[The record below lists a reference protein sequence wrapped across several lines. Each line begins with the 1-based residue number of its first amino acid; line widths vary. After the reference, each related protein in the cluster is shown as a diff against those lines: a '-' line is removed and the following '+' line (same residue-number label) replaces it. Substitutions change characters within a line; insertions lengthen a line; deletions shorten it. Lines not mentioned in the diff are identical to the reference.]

1 MADKKQRCDT
11 CSAWSELIAECE
23 GGGPVQA
30 LCLKPDSPMA
40 GQYTT
45 GRTGCHQHTT
55 DAAFADAPSA
65 RSPWQPCSSSRC
77 DHPDW
82 CAKHQRCGEEFEP
95 ALHG

>member
-1 MADKKQRCDT
+1 MSPREQRRCDT
-11 CSAWSELIAECE
+11 CSAWSELIAKSE

-55 DAAFADAPSA
+55 DPAFADHPSGRAPRQGCPTCA
-65 RSPWQPCSSSRC
+65 YPA
-77 DHPDW
+77 W
-82 CAKHQRCGEEFEP
+82 CVKHQRCGQEFEP
-95 ALHG
+95 EARG